1 MFDEWGLTDWAIVI
15 LDVIAVVIVV
25 LFLKKKIQS
34 KLKEVELRQD
44 FHLQQKKS
52 ALRDDKSTPPRN

>member
-1 MFDEWGLTDWAIVI
+1 MFDGWGPTDWAIVI
-15 LDVIAVVIVV
+15 LDVIAIVIVV

-52 ALRDDKSTPPRN
+52 ARRDKKPPPPRD

>member
-1 MFDEWGLTDWAIVI
+1 MFDGWGPTDWAIVI
-15 LDVIAVVIVV
+15 LDVIAIVIVV
-25 LFLKKKIQS
+25 LFLNKKIQS

-52 ALRDDKSTPPRN
+52 ARGDKKSPPSRD

>member
-1 MFDEWGLTDWAIVI
+1 MFDGWGPTDWAIVI
-15 LDVIAVVIVV
+15 LDVIAIVIVV

-52 ALRDDKSTPPRN
+52 ARRDKISPPSRD

>member
-1 MFDEWGLTDWAIVI
+1 MFDGWGPTDWAIVI
-15 LDVIAVVIVV
+15 LDVIANVIVV

-52 ALRDDKSTPPRN
+52 SPRG

>member
-1 MFDEWGLTDWAIVI
+1 MFDGWGPTDWAIVI
-15 LDVIAVVIVV
+15 LDVIAIVIVV

-52 ALRDDKSTPPRN
+52 ARRDKKPPPSRD

>member
-1 MFDEWGLTDWAIVI
+1 MFDGWELTDWAIVI

-44 FHLQQKKS
+44 FHLQQKK
-52 ALRDDKSTPPRN
+52 AARLDEKSNPPRD

>member
-1 MFDEWGLTDWAIVI
+1 MFDGWGLTDWAIVI

-52 ALRDDKSTPPRN
+52 ARKDEKSAPPRD